1 MNVPTGEDD
10 PYRFRILSLDGGGV
24 RGAFTAGFLA
34 AVEQR
39 IGHTIGRHFDLVAG
53 TSTGGIIA
61 AAVAFGE
68 PAARIEQF
76 YLERGPIIFR
86 RWWDRPTNWRIRR
99 WGCWLRRQPSWLVNL
114 FLRRR
119 NLDHYWLWN
128 TKYEATELRSALD
141 EVFANRT
148 LGQSSTRLVIPSVN
162 LTVGQPKVFK
172 TAHLPLLFVDHAY
185 RVTDVLLATTAA
197 PTFFPH
203 AVIDQGSAYI
213 DGGVWANNPSMVAVV
228 EAMQIMERCSREV
241 DPAFTFDSTHMLSI
255 GTGSPKLH
263 ARPPGTKAGI
273 HWWMSNKLLEVM
285 SLSQSK
291 GIDFQSRHIL
301 GDRYRRIEFDLPENG
316 WSMDNA
322 SLVTD
327 MVHIGRERGNAVA
340 EELRDQFFKGDA
352 RPFVPYISAVAQPAP
367 LADQPA
373 AVPPT
378 SPTSESTSS
387 AARGFAG
394 SEPVSGFRDVPC
406 GSIGP

>member
-1 MNVPTGEDD
+1 
-10 PYRFRILSLDGGGV
+10 
-24 RGAFTAGFLA
+24 
-34 AVEQR
+34 
-39 IGHTIGRHFDLVAG
+39 
-53 TSTGGIIA
+53 
-61 AAVAFGE
+61 
-68 PAARIEQF
+68 
-76 YLERGPIIFR
+76 
-86 RWWDRPTNWRIRR
+86 
-99 WGCWLRRQPSWLVNL
+99 
-114 FLRRR
+114 
-119 NLDHYWLWN
+119 
-128 TKYEATELRSALD
+128 
-141 EVFANRT
+141 
-148 LGQSSTRLVIPSVN
+148 
-162 LTVGQPKVFK
+162 
-172 TAHLPLLFVDHAY
+172 
-185 RVTDVLLATTAA
+185 
-197 PTFFPH
+197 
-203 AVIDQGSAYI
+203 
-213 DGGVWANNPSMVAVV
+213 
-228 EAMQIMERCSREV
+228 
-241 DPAFTFDSTHMLSI
+241 
-255 GTGSPKLH
+255 
-263 ARPPGTKAGI
+263 
-273 HWWMSNKLLEVM
+273 M